1 VSFKFK
7 NYGRIKEFIIELSL
21 RINLMSYTLKA
32 FNQIK
37 VINKAS
43 KDLLTRSEK
52 ASNVSWCI
60 INKRKYIVST
70 SLLNQIL
77 KN

>member
-1 VSFKFK
+1 
-7 NYGRIKEFIIELSL
+7 
-21 RINLMSYTLKA
+21 MSYTLKA